1 MDPETQLSTLL
12 IIVNF
17 SETLKTFTE
26 QCQLLH
32 LLYFPNV
39 PILLLNQTLKQK
51 IHKNEKQHCCFF
63 TSAWKGHRLPAER
76 LLKWKFT
83 SSLLHAGSSIH
94 DLPNLLQL
102 YASKAT
108 LDPHSRSFCIPC
120 WGVIHSGKSFSY
132 LSSNTSLDLWDLE
145 PSVESGGTASW
156 LSQPFEDLS
165 CGDSKREGIKFQEK
179 RGLVFEVEDKT
190 EKRVRR
196 RETGGRNVSIDI
208 QTGIN
213 TWLISHVNGY

>member
-1 MDPETQLSTLL
+1 MSA
-12 IIVNF
+12 
-17 SETLKTFTE
+17 STFTFLTSLFFY
-26 QCQLLH
+26 QIK
-32 LLYFPNV
+32 PWN
-39 PILLLNQTLKQK
+39 KR
-51 IHKNEKQHCCFF
+51 HKNEKQHCCFF

-83 SSLLHAGSSIH
+83 SSLLHAGSSIQ

-108 LDPHSRSFCIPC
+108 LDPHSRSLCIPC

-196 RETGGRNVSIDI
+196 RETGGRNVSMDI

-213 TWLISHVNGY
+213 TWLISDVNRD